1 MGQYTSWAFGQ
12 RLREAGLLGSMGSIG
27 DCFDNGLAESF
38 FATLQT
44 ELLDR
49 TSWATRDQL
58 AQAVFAYIEGFYN
71 PRRRHSALGYLSPAD
86 YEHDY
91 WTGRLTQTAA

>member
-1 MGQYTSWAFGQ
+1 MKPACLDPWA
-12 RLREAGLLGSMGSIG
+12 ASATASTGLPK
-27 DCFDNGLAESF
+27 SF

-49 TSWATRDQL
+49 TSWTTRDQL

-86 YEHDY
+86 YEYDY
-91 WTGRLTQTAA
+91 WAGRLSETAA